1 LNPQSESKEC
11 CRQTGVCGYVAAV
24 IGSFLIVAGLV
35 WVMLHYTRPGPVNE
49 ERAAQRRKALVE
61 LRASNADVL
70 HSQTYIWMPG
80 VPPVNHIVRMPIER
94 AIELSLKL
102 WQNPAAAR
110 SNLNAR
116 VEKATAVPPPQ
127 VLE

>member
-1 LNPQSESKEC
+1 MNSTDSSDCCKEA
-11 CRQTGVCGYVAAV
+11 GLCGYIFAV
-24 IGSFLIVAGLV
+24 IGSFLIAAGLV
-35 WVMLHYTRPGPVNE
+35 WITWHYTRPEPVNAA
-49 ERAAQRRKALVE
+49 RAAERRKALTE
-61 LRASNADVL
+61 LRASNADVM

-80 VPPVNHIVRMPIER
+80 IPPVNHIVRMPIDR
-94 AIELSLKL
+94 AMELSIKL

-110 SNLNAR
+110 SNLIAR